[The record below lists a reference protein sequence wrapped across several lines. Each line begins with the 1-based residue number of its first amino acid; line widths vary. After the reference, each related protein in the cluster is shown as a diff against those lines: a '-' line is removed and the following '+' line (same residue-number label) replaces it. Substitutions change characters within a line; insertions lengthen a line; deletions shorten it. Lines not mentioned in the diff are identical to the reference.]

1 MLYSSTLFLTTLT
14 DVCRQVV
21 LIGLKPIPKHDSV
34 RDNEQNLLHFININS
49 EVYNYLSRWSAG
61 CYL

>member
-49 EVYNYLSRWSAG
+49 EVYNYLSR
-61 CYL
+61 